1 MNLAQELTN
10 LRIQAQTHLSAD
22 KLTTINQAT
31 EELRQS
37 GIVNRSLKVGDRV
50 ENFAL
55 PNAVGNTIE
64 LKQLLATGA
73 VVISFYRGTW
83 CRFCNQELRALQE
96 VLPEI
101 QAQSA
106 SLVAISPQTPD
117 NSLLTSQN
125 NSLTFEVLSDVG
137 NHVAHKFG
145 IVYQLR
151 ESMRSVLQDFGV
163 DLPAYN
169 GDKTFELP
177 IPATY
182 VIAPN
187 GKVPYAKVEPDFT
200 KRLEPTQ
207 IVTALQTLRY

>member
-22 KLTTINQAT
+22 KLTAINQAT

-64 LKQLLATGA
+64 LKQLLAIGA
-73 VVISFYRGTW
+73 VVTSFYRGTW

-106 SLVAISPQTPD
+106 SLIAISPQTPD

-145 IVYQLR
+145 IVYQLP

-169 GDKTFELP
+169 GNKTFELP

-187 GKVPYAKVEPDFT
+187 GKVAYAKVEPDFT
-200 KRLEPTQ
+200 KRLEPTE